1 MIKIGV
7 RGHDIAKTDPKTLS
21 KEINKF
27 GFEGVQLVIPKAIS
41 TEFDY
46 DNPKKSLEGFNT
58 PIFMLG
64 AYFNPV
70 HPDQEQLDKGVN
82 NFIKHLKIANEIGAP
97 WVGTES
103 GSLMGS
109 PWGYMPE
116 NHTDETYNQL
126 LPIFD
131 NLLKIAKKHDTKI
144 IIEGA
149 WNHVLYDPKRVLQ
162 FVNHFNS
169 DELVVTVD
177 LYNFLNINNYK
188 KQNEVFKEAVT
199 LLKDKIRVIHLK
211 DYIVKDNKLVQVGLG
226 QGLMDYEYVI
236 DVIKKE
242 LPNVYLIFE
251 GVKLEDM
258 ESSYKYI
265 HNLLKK

>member
-7 RGHDIAKTDPKTLS
+7 RGHDVIKSDPKTLS
-21 KEINKF
+21 NKINEL
-27 GFEGVQLVIPKAIS
+27 GFEGVQFVQAKALS
-41 TEFDY
+41 EPLNFD
-46 DNPKKSLEGFNT
+46 DLTSFKKDFNT

-70 HPDQEQLDKGVN
+70 HPDKEALDKGIN
-82 NFIKHLKIANEIGAP
+82 NFKRHLKIANEIGAP

-116 NHTDETYNQL
+116 NHTDKTFNQL
-126 LPIFD
+126 LPIFED
-131 NLLKIAKKHDTKI
+131 LLKVAKENNTKI

-149 WNHVLYDPKRVLQ
+149 WNHVLYDPKRVLK

-169 DELVVTVD
+169 DDLVVTVD

-188 KQNEVFKEAVT
+188 NQNEIFLEAIT
-199 LLKDKIRVIHLK
+199 LLKDKIKVFHLK
-211 DYIVKDNKLVQVGLG
+211 DYIIKDNKLVQVGLG
-226 QGLMDYEYVI
+226 QGLIDYPYVI
-236 DVIKKE
+236 NLIKKHN
-242 LPNVYLIFE
+242 PDAYLIFE
-251 GVKLEDM
+251 GVKYEDM
-258 ESSYKYI
+258 ESSLKYI
-265 HNLLKK
+265 KSLI